1 MNTKHTPGPWQVCNE
16 HMVFSALGADSG
28 DGARADDNDGWCI
41 CICQGDEVP
50 MTSWGGTNVPLGWGP
65 TRANAR
71 LIASA
76 PELLAACAGLLDALR
91 TSGVSNGAIRFAEDQ
106 ARAAIA
112 KAEGRA

>member
-1 MNTKHTPGPWQVCNE
+1 MNTKHTPGPWDVEIDERIDERGLYYVAGYNIHSRE
-16 HMVFSALGADSG
+16 
-28 DGARADDNDGWCI
+28 DGAVVGIEGI
-41 CICQGDEVP
+41 CCGPRDE
-50 MTSWGGTNVPLGWGP
+50 
-65 TRANAR
+65 ANAR
-71 LIASA
+71 LIAAA

>member
-1 MNTKHTPGPWQVCNE
+1 MNTKHTPGPWEARCIESQEWAIDAPNGDPTIGY
-16 HMVFSALGADSG
+16 SSWTALASVYGS
-28 DGARADDNDGWCI
+28 NDFRREG
-41 CICQGDEVP
+41 EAVAE
-50 MTSWGGTNVPLGWGP
+50 
-65 TRANAR
+65 ANAR
-71 LIASA
+71 LIAAA